1 MFQIKDA
8 NKELQTL
15 MEKRDK
21 NRDLSDDKLN
31 LFRNQATIVARKKDT
46 LAETLNEARNE
57 HNMLE
62 KQLKEKRK
70 QFGQEGGVLKGEDV
84 ILLIINNHK

>member
-1 MFQIKDA
+1 
-8 NKELQTL
+8 

-21 NRDLSDDKLN
+21 TRDLPDDKLN

-46 LAETLNEARNE
+46 LAETLNEVRNE
-57 HNMLE
+57 HNTLE

-70 QFGQEGGVLKGEDV
+70 RFGQEGGVLKGEDV
-84 ILLIINNHK
+84 TSNTNNKTENRI